1 MFALGEDIM
10 KYLVPLG
17 AIGVLYVADSNGNG
31 SDWSQLVVFT
41 AALMVLLT
49 LVMIFGGAKDGR

>member
-1 MFALGEDIM
+1 M